1 MYGKR
6 EDFFTLKGVIVEL
19 LSVLGIRKPVFVAE
33 SEYGVYHPGRCARIL
48 VEASPEMKAAGEE
61 YEELGIM
68 GEIHPD
74 VAEGYGMDGVRVY
87 CCELMFGAILR
98 KANTEIVYSPLPKF
112 PSTSRDIALL
122 VEENMEVG
130 RIKKVIEEFGKPI
143 LESVELFDVY
153 RGQQVEDGKKS
164 VAFNLVYRDMEKTLT
179 DDEVAKVHQ
188 EVLDALK
195 EKLQAVLREI

>member
-1 MYGKR
+1 
-6 EDFFTLKGVIVEL
+6 
-19 LSVLGIRKPVFVAE
+19 
-33 SEYGVYHPGRCARIL
+33 
-48 VEASPEMKAAGEE
+48 
-61 YEELGIM
+61 
-68 GEIHPD
+68 
-74 VAEGYGMDGVRVY
+74 
-87 CCELMFGAILR
+87 
-98 KANTEIVYSPLPKF
+98 
-112 PSTSRDIALL
+112 
-122 VEENMEVG
+122 MEVG